1 MNTRAIKTI
10 SAMDA
15 RRHFG
20 DLMNRVSINGD
31 EYIIKRAGKP
41 LVRMSPIAD
50 PFENP
55 FSTFNEWN
63 DESNNAYDD
72 L

>member
-1 MNTRAIKTI
+1 
-10 SAMDA
+10 MDA
-15 RRHFG
+15 RRSFG
-20 DLMNRVSINGD
+20 DLMNRVAIGGE

-41 LVRMSPIAD
+41 LVRMSHIATD

-55 FSTFNEWN
+55 FSAFSEWN
-63 DESNNAYDD
+63 DESNNAYDE